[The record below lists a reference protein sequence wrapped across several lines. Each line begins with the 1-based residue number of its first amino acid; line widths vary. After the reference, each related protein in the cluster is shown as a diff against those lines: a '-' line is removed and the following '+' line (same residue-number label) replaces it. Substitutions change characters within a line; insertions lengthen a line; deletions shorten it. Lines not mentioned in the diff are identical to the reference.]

1 VNRQDFKDIA
11 NVRLREAKVLLQTR
25 NYSGAYYLCGYVLEC
40 GLKACIA
47 KQTRRFDFPDK
58 VTVRDSYSH
67 DLLQLVKVAGLL
79 TDLSNKSNTNPI
91 FRGHWTIVKDWSEE
105 SRYERH
111 SQIEASN
118 LYEAVA
124 DPPDGV
130 LQWIKQHW

>member
-1 VNRQDFKDIA
+1 MNRQDFKDIA